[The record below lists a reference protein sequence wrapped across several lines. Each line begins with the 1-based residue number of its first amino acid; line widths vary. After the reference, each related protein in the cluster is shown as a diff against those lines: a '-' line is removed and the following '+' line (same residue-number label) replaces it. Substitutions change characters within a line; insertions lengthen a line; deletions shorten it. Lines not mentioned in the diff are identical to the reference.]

1 MKTQTA
7 AKIKLG
13 LFVSLGVLLFM
24 IAIYS
29 IGKRQRLFGTTFT
42 ISSIFYDV
50 SGLQIGN
57 NVRFSGI
64 TVGTVNNIRI
74 ISDSLVKVDMII
86 EENVR
91 QFIKKDA
98 RAVIGSEGLMGNK
111 VVNILPGGNGT
122 REVSNNDVI
131 LSEKIVDIDNLLKN
145 IQATAKNLEIITGDL
160 AKISSMTSSGRGL
173 VGGLLMD
180 TAVSNYINQT
190 FKNIQEGTQGFQ
202 ENMEAAKGSLLLR
215 GHFNKKEKEKEKL
228 LKKEEKKKET
238 LDQKEEKDKNSN
250 KRKGFFRRKSDNS

>member
-1 MKTQTA
+1 MKTGTA

-64 TVGTVNNIRI
+64 TLGTVNNIRI

-86 EENVR
+86 
-91 QFIKKDA
+91 
-98 RAVIGSEGLMGNK
+98 
-111 VVNILPGGNGT
+111 
-122 REVSNNDVI
+122 
-131 LSEKIVDIDNLLKN
+131 
-145 IQATAKNLEIITGDL
+145 
-160 AKISSMTSSGRGL
+160 
-173 VGGLLMD
+173 
-180 TAVSNYINQT
+180 
-190 FKNIQEGTQGFQ
+190 
-202 ENMEAAKGSLLLR
+202 
-215 GHFNKKEKEKEKL
+215 
-228 LKKEEKKKET
+228 
-238 LDQKEEKDKNSN
+238 
-250 KRKGFFRRKSDNS
+250 